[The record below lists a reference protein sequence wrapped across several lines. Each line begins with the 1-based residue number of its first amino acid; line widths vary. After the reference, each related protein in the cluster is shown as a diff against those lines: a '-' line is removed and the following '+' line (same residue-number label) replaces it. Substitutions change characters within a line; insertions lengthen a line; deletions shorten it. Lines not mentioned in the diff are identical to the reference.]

1 MNGNIIRELW
11 KVIKLKKKK
20 LTKRKQK
27 SVTSLTAEKKNIVK
41 ILT

>member
-11 KVIKLKKKK
+11 KVIKLKKK